1 MYTNILGMGRRGGSI
16 DLRKGGGWVGVMN
29 EKITSPSPFPQ
40 IHHPEY
46 QFNLSINTYRLT
58 NMLVI
63 KRIQVLELN

>member
-16 DLRKGGGWVGVMN
+16 AFRKGEGWGGMQ
-29 EKITSPSPFPQ
+29 KLLPPFPFPQ
-40 IHHPEY
+40 SHHPEY